1 MKKITILNGAIF
13 ILIILG
19 LLIFPSRVTAAE
31 SFTTRVDYIAGDGPH
46 DLFLADLNGDGTD
59 DIVTANYYS
68 GSVSVLLNDGD
79 GGFADKADYSIDADP
94 RSLQLADVGEDASG
108 DIDIITANYQND
120 TVTILTNNG
129 NGVFSKGTNYIV
141 GKGPFA
147 IFLADI
153 GEDSDNDLD
162 IITANADENKISILQ
177 NNGDGTFNAGKR
189 YRTGNEPK
197 GIFLADLNGDGYRDI
212 VTNNWADYTVS
223 VLINYGNATFKKNV
237 TYPVGRG
244 PRAIFI
250 TDLDGDTDEDIITA
264 NQFDNNVTVLLN
276 RGNGTYAAGVN
287 YAVGYDPLSVYAA
300 DIDKDDDIDIVT
312 TNLHEDTVSILINNG
327 DGTFSPQLERNV
339 GDGPY
344 SVFLADVDKD
354 PDNDMNIIT
363 ANNNAD
369 SVTILISN
377 IPPVITLQ
385 EPDGVE
391 DTVEVNTS
399 YTIKWTD
406 DDPDDN
412 ASITL
417 FYLRAGDLI
426 NEQLEIVTDINE
438 DDDEDRYVWSITNVM
453 EGDYIIIAVIN
464 DRYNS
469 YVSSSAGF
477 ITIEPVNDT
486 NTSEPDDYTNGI
498 DPPDDTNGDE
508 SEDDEESFIE
518 TYFWDIIAII
528 ILIVCLMLGFLLI
541 MKRKP
546 NPKEPE
552 KTVEDEEE

>member
-1 MKKITILNGAIF
+1 MKKITILNVAIF

-19 LLIFPSRVTAAE
+19 LLLFPIRATAVE
-31 SFTTRVDYIAGDGPH
+31 SFTTRVDYTVGDGPH
-46 DLFLADLNGDGTD
+46 DLFLADLNGDGND

-79 GGFADKADYSIDADP
+79 GGFADKVDYSIDADP
-94 RSLQLADVGEDASG
+94 RSLLLADIGEDDSS
-108 DIDIITANYQND
+108 DLDIITANYQED

-129 NGVFSKGTNYIV
+129 NGVFSIEANYTV
-141 GKGPFA
+141 GKGPFE

-162 IITANADENKISILQ
+162 IITANADENKISILK
-177 NNGDGTFNAGKR
+177 NNGDGTFTAGKR

-237 TYPVGRG
+237 TYPVGGG
-244 PRAIFI
+244 PRSIFI

-287 YAVGYDPLSVYAA
+287 YAVGYGPLSVYAA
-300 DIDKDDDIDIVT
+300 DIDKDDDMDIVT
-312 TNLHEDTVSILINNG
+312 ANLIEDTVSILINNG
-327 DGTFSPQLERNV
+327 DGTFSPQLERSV

-344 SVFLADVDKD
+344 SVFLADIDEY

-391 DTVEVNTS
+391 DTVKVNTS

-406 DDPDDN
+406 DDPDDD
-412 ASITL
+412 ASIIL
-417 FYLRAGDLI
+417 YYLRAGDLI
-426 NEQLEIVTDINE
+426 NEQLEIATDINE
-438 DDDEDRYVWSITNVM
+438 DDDEDNYAWSITDIP

-477 ITIEPVNDT
+477 VTIEGVNDT
-486 NTSEPDDYTNGI
+486 NTSEPDDYENGI
-498 DPPDDTNGDE
+498 VPPDDTNGPE
-508 SEDDEESFIE
+508 SEDDEDSMLQN
-518 TYFWDIIAII
+518 YLWYII
-528 ILIVCLMLGFLLI
+528 IIIIIVCLLLGFLLI
-541 MKRKP
+541 MKRKR
-546 NPKEPE
+546 KPE
-552 KTVEDEEE
+552 ESEKATEDEEQ